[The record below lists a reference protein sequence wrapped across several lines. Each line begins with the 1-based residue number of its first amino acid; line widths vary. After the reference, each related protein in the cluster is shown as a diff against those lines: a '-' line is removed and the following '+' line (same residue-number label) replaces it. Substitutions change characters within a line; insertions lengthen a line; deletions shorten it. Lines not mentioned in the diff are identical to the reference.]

1 MDFWVDIAWR
11 CSASLCTDTRAVFR
25 PTCTFSTVGEKNKKI
40 IYANEYWN
48 TINDGDSQTS
58 PLPIFPEGGGTSVHR
73 LFRFTYVL
81 FGVVVVLYHIND
93 GFGVTVNVI
102 NISERYGFVCR
113 VECVWSLS
121 VRYVFTSD
129 SFSVLVWLWA
139 PRLVVLCDI
148 AKFGPN

>member
-1 MDFWVDIAWR
+1 M
-11 CSASLCTDTRAVFR
+11 
-25 PTCTFSTVGEKNKKI
+25 

-81 FGVVVVLYHIND
+81 FGVAVVLYHIND

-113 VECVWSLS
+113 VECV
-121 VRYVFTSD
+121 
-129 SFSVLVWLWA
+129 
-139 PRLVVLCDI
+139 
-148 AKFGPN
+148 